1 MEKQTTQEYEKA
13 IAYIIDRIKEGSL
26 QLGSKLPPERRI
38 AEELGIGRNSIRE
51 AISILH
57 GMGLIEQLCV
67 KACRRVYPSVA
78 YGDAGTRNDYERG
91 NI

>member
-26 QLGSKLPPERRI
+26 QLGSKLPPERKI

-51 AISILH
+51 AI
-57 GMGLIEQLCV
+57 
-67 KACRRVYPSVA
+67 A

>member
-38 AEELGIGRNSIRE
+38 AEDLASAEIPSGRQS
-51 AISILH
+51 ASC
-57 GMGLIEQLCV
+57 M
-67 KACRRVYPSVA
+67 AW
-78 YGDAGTRNDYERG
+78 D
-91 NI
+91 

>member
-26 QLGSKLPPERRI
+26 QLGSKLPPERKI

-51 AISILH
+51 AISILSVTLMIITSKASFILLT
-57 GMGLIEQLCV
+57 GMKNWRE
-67 KACRRVYPSVA
+67 
-78 YGDAGTRNDYERG
+78 
-91 NI
+91 

>member
-38 AEELGIGRNSIRE
+38 AEELGMCQSMS
-51 AISILH
+51 ASL
-57 GMGLIEQLCV
+57 
-67 KACRRVYPSVA
+67 SVS
-78 YGDAGTRNDYERG
+78 RLR
-91 NI
+91 

>member
-57 GMGLIEQLCV
+57 GMVLIE
-67 KACRRVYPSVA
+67 RVQCS
-78 YGDAGTRNDYERG
+78 G
-91 NI
+91 N

>member
-38 AEELGIGRNSIRE
+38 AENGIGLGNSSGQS
-51 AISILH
+51 SILH
-57 GMGLIEQLCV
+57 GMGLIERVQEFSNYV
-67 KACRRVYPSVA
+67 KACPSLQ
-78 YGDAGTRNDYERG
+78 
-91 NI
+91 